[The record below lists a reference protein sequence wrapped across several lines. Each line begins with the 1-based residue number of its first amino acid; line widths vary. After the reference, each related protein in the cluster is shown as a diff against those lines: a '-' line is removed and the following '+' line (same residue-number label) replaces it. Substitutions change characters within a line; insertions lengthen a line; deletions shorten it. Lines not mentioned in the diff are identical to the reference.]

1 MAVVAKAVDIIVA
14 EKAATIRSLRDLG
27 IDKATIAA
35 ATGLGLEDV
44 DRLMEDLD
52 RTYLRIILI
61 LLHTKAVSI

>member
-14 EKAATIRSLRDLG
+14 EKAATIRRLRDLG

-44 DRLMEDLD
+44 DRLMEEMD
-52 RTYLRIILI
+52 
-61 LLHTKAVSI
+61 

>member
-44 DRLMEDLD
+44 DRLMEDMG
-52 RTYLRIILI
+52 
-61 LLHTKAVSI
+61 